1 MNKYFL
7 FLILFIFLIQCSLDT
22 KTGFW
27 TKTKISKEKKENV
40 EEIFKNEEVLKKEFN
55 PNLKI
60 KINSLYANKPFINN
74 LTNNIGYINFESN
87 FKEVSK
93 FKFKKIKKFD
103 FINPDL
109 LIGDDNSIIFFD
121 EKGAIL
127 KFNENSK
134 LIWKK
139 ITIVRAKRNNNH

>member
-27 TKTKISKEKKENV
+27 TKTQISKEKKENV

-60 KINSLYANKPFINN
+60 KINSIY
-74 LTNNIGYINFESN
+74 T
-87 FKEVSK
+87 
-93 FKFKKIKKFD
+93 KK
-103 FINPDL
+103 
-109 LIGDDNSIIFFD
+109 
-121 EKGAIL
+121 
-127 KFNENSK
+127 
-134 LIWKK
+134 
-139 ITIVRAKRNNNH
+139 TVY